1 MGMMVGANGAV
12 IRTADPYG
20 TQKKNTRSIQT
31 TKNKK
36 KKYKKLNYNYREV
49 SGRILRA
56 KTSISARQAAVHART
71 VVAMLRRRYGCGEYN
86 DRELE
91 IAIVHAEK
99 MVRIAKKKLKNLRME
114 ELARRTSEAEKI
126 REEREGGEKEIG
138 SDYYELLNR
147 SIAESGYVDL
157 IDVEAFG
164 KEATAAR
171 IIAAAHGC
179 GAFSWA
185 RTACAAFRRPA
196 AGSPPVR
203 LPRRRACLCHVRPWT
218 LRPVRL

>member
-20 TQKKNTRSIQT
+20 TQKKNTRAIQT

-126 REEREGGEKEIG
+126 REEREGGEKEK
-138 SDYYELLNR
+138 
-147 SIAESGYVDL
+147 ESGERDEVQSESGEMSEEELRKMIQRMERELQELAAQNDL
-157 IDVEAFG
+157 DEL
-164 KEATAAR
+164 
-171 IIAAAHGC
+171 
-179 GAFSWA
+179 
-185 RTACAAFRRPA
+185 
-196 AGSPPVR
+196 AGE
-203 LPRRRACLCHVRPWT
+203 
-218 LRPVRL
+218 